1 MNGQAEVK
9 QESIPML
16 SDNPQDWTLAQLA
29 DLVHRMRGYIRPFID
44 QVKEKLEGQEEH
56 LYLLDRQVEGLEED
70 LGKVEHKLQTMPKP
84 RPAGRPAPT
93 PRPTLRLRE
102 YTEQNSFA
110 NALDACIKKLG
121 MNTQQVARKF
131 GATVR
136 TVNRWRSG
144 QSMPRKETQAA
155 IEEWMDSLSPSV
167 DEDWI

>member
-1 MNGQAEVK
+1 MEKNK
-9 QESIPML
+9 QGATPL
-16 SDNPQDWTLAQLA
+16 PDNPQDWTLAQVA

-44 QVKEKLEGQEEH
+44 QVKEKLEGQEVR
-56 LYLLDRQVEGLEED
+56 LRRVEQLEQDLKRTKKGLQA
-70 LGKVEHKLQTMPKP
+70 LSRAMN
-84 RPAGRPAPT
+84 RPVVNRPAPT

-110 NALDACIKKLG
+110 NALDGCIKKLG

-131 GATVR
+131 GVTVQ

-155 IEEWMDSLSPSV
+155 IEEWMDSLSPST